1 MSKTYFNHHI
11 HEIKGEEY
19 IFKKEYD
26 ELAYKLIT
34 LENMIEFTLKCKF
47 ADEYTDLFI
56 KDLCNGY
63 LKIIKGD
70 DKNVY
75 K

>member
-26 ELAYKLIT
+26 ELAYKLIN
-34 LENMIEFTLKCKF
+34 LKNVIEFTKRCKF

-56 KDLCNGY
+56 KELCNSY
-63 LKIIKGD
+63 LKIIDGEE
-70 DKNVY
+70 
-75 K
+75 